1 MSRGFLAR
9 CHHDVCSDIFDRP
22 LPNIKLDRNLVLT
35 GSFFAVHFA
44 DDVRDV
50 YEKKL
55 PTKSQRKAIVDDF
68 PTGRQY
74 ERLEGQEGR
83 RFSATKM
90 NFKKLPA
97 GGGARG

>member
-1 MSRGFLAR
+1 MDILFL
-9 CHHDVCSDIFDRP
+9 
-22 LPNIKLDRNLVLT
+22 L
-35 GSFFAVHFA
+35 AVFVVVQSV

-50 YEKKL
+50 CAKKL

-68 PTGRQY
+68 RRGRQY

-90 NFKKLPA
+90 N
-97 GGGARG
+97 